1 MIPLI
6 GLLTAAVLMAFGNLV
21 ENNTVF
27 LAGSVVFLLCGI
39 AYFKRG

>member
-21 ENNTVF
+21 ENNNIF
-27 LAGSVVFLLCGI
+27 LAGSVLFLLCAV
-39 AYFKRG
+39 AYFRRR